1 MKLRVKDVRL
11 VLFKNINMKVKI
23 TTWKVSILYKLK
35 DKINEQ
41 PTYQRGEVWNNRKKS
56 ILIDSMLRGI
66 DIPKIYL
73 RKLNGNA
80 HEYEVADGQQRLTA
94 IFKFLENKF
103 SLLDEEEKGLDL
115 NKIEGKKIG
124 GLKFE
129 KLPLDFIDRLNNY
142 KVTIAIIEDATNHEI
157 RTLFGRL
164 QEGDPLVPAEKR
176 NAIISNIGHLIDNY
190 AINHSYFT
198 SSRIPANRY
207 KRQDY
212 MSHVL
217 ALISYNNRESLKATL
232 LLKMYLD
239 KSLTIPQSMQKNIA
253 VVLDKMMEIDQLSTV
268 RIYKKF
274 HFVDM
279 FNFLYNKLN
288 IIDNI
293 NSAKIAKIFDEF
305 ENKRLSNYSKPEILI
320 ENKKPSQ
327 YERDLYDYIIAFRY
341 NGAEPESIS
350 IRLRVFNNLF
360 K

>member
-1 MKLRVKDVRL
+1 MR
-11 VLFKNINMKVKI
+11 VKI
-23 TTWKVSILYKLK
+23 TTWKVSTLYKLK
-35 DKINEQ
+35 EKINEQ
-41 PTYQRGEVWNNRKKS
+41 PTYQRGEVWSNRKKS

-73 RKLNGNA
+73 RQLNGNA

-94 IFKFLENKF
+94 IFKFIENKF

-129 KLPLDFIDRLNNY
+129 KLPINFIKRLNNY
-142 KVTIAIIEDATNHEI
+142 EVTITIIEDSTHHEI

-164 QEGDPLVPAEKR
+164 QEGYPLVPAEKR

-198 SSRIPANRY
+198 NSRILANRY

-212 MSHVL
+212 MSHAL
-217 ALISYNNRESLKATL
+217 ALIFYNNKEPLKAAL

-239 KSLTIPQSMQKNIA
+239 KSLRIPQALQKNIA
-253 VVLDKMMEIDQLSTV
+253 VVLDKMMEIDQLSTI

-274 HFVDM
+274 HFIDM
-279 FNFLYNKLN
+279 FNFLFNNLDVIEN
-288 IIDNI
+288 F
-293 NSAKIAKIFDEF
+293 NSSKIANIFDDF
-305 ENKRLSNYSKPEILI
+305 ERKRLSNYSKPEILI
-320 ENKKPSQ
+320 ENKKPLQ
-327 YERDLYDYIIAFRY
+327 YERDLYEYIIAFRY

-350 IRLRVFNNLF
+350 VRFRVFNNLF

>member
-1 MKLRVKDVRL
+1 
-11 VLFKNINMKVKI
+11 MKVKI
-23 TTWKVSILYKLK
+23 TTWKVSTLYKLK

-73 RKLNGNA
+73 RKLNTNA

-94 IFKFLENKF
+94 IFKFIENKF
-103 SLLDEEEKGLDL
+103 SLLNEEEKGLDL
-115 NKIEGKKIG
+115 NKIDGKNVG

-129 KLPLDFIDRLNNY
+129 KLPVDFKKCLNNY
-142 KVTIAIIEDATNHEI
+142 EVTIAIIEGATHHEI

-190 AINHSYFT
+190 ALNHSFFI

-207 KRQDY
+207 KRQDF
-212 MSHVL
+212 MSHAL
-217 ALISYNNRESLKATL
+217 ALISYNNKEPLKAKL

-239 KSLTIPQSMQKNIA
+239 KSLTISQALQKSIA

-268 RIYKKF
+268 RIYKKY
-274 HFVDM
+274 HFIDM
-279 FNFLYNKLN
+279 FNFLFNNLDV
-288 IIDNI
+288 IETI
-293 NSAKIAKIFDEF
+293 NSSKSANVFDDF
-305 ENKRLSNYSKPEILI
+305 EHKRLSNYSKPEVLI

-341 NGAEPESIS
+341 NGADPESINV
-350 IRLRVFNNLF
+350 RLRVFNNLF